1 MAATDKTY
9 RSQRTLDI
17 VFAVSCIL
25 MLISTVWMLVVDYNR
40 EFKTVQRTFR
50 DVESV
55 LDERQMVSQL
65 PDPAEVERLQK
76 DVVDKRQAVDKAKE
90 GVRAEDQRITAL
102 RDQRTATYQAIK
114 ADFDSKS
121 SFYNIEIDE
130 RDQPGISDAM
140 RRERAERV
148 KARRQELD
156 KLQQDLNNAQK
167 ALDEADAEYKEKVTD
182 PVAKAQNEL
191 SDAED
196 AEKKV
201 AANFDRYAKL
211 TVQKKWGLGDAFR
224 ALPILDA
231 FESPTKIKQIVL
243 SDLPIEYGSFK
254 YVTRYDRCT
263 SCHLAIERGG
273 FDRTTLTKLTR
284 TQEEAR
290 EAMKQAAMSASNDIA
305 ALAAAAPTDDREK
318 ADANLLKVKALLD
331 TDQKPAADNEKPQ
344 DPYAVVNALKGVLN
358 DLRGGDVPGTAYGP
372 IDEELANVKVLTD
385 QYEEAKSLPKKLETA
400 RRLCQERKDKG
411 ENLGFDPGDLPSQ
424 ARTVSLTPG
433 QITQYAAHPRL
444 DLFVDSNSPH
454 PMEKF
459 GCTVCHNGQGSATDF
474 QLSAHTPSDA
484 RQHKQWEDLYHWH
497 SSHDWEFPMLSNRFV
512 ESTCLKCHYQVT
524 DLVRDGSKEEAP
536 KLLRGFNLVREN
548 GCFGC
553 HEISSFS
560 KGREVGPDL
569 RLEPSPAL
577 DWLSPTEQ
585 DKAKADPLNPPG
597 TYRKVG
603 PSLRR
608 IAEKTNE
615 EWVRRW
621 VQSPRGFRP
630 DTKMPH
636 FYGLSNDSKDGL
648 PDGQKDF
655 PAAEIHSIAY
665 YLLTESGRHLEGKD
679 TYRVVMEERLKELQD
694 QLKQGPLD
702 DKDRKELADVT
713 HRLADLGLLSI
724 PTRAKEIDDL
734 SMRLKQKQ
742 ERLME
747 LYAKDAQKK
756 SGDEDESGDAKEQ
769 VQLKKDLDSL
779 GQELEK
785 AGLPIPIAQQIFD
798 EQGEPVLDA
807 LPPEPAKNDKAK
819 HLTEGHRIFTER
831 GCLACHVHEGVLK
844 KSDDGVPAVPA
855 AAAEF
860 APDLSRLAAKIAP
873 AQGRRQGSRS
883 HSAAAL
889 GSAVGA
895 QPERLSPADADAD
908 HPPDRPAGVRRGRLA
923 AEPGGQAGG
932 VGRLE
937 RPGGAEHRF
946 AGGVGPRLS
955 HQGARHDQSQ
965 GRGDR
970 QSRRNPAERR
980 RGRADHTRLL
990 RGRPQVHDPRRRR
1003 ARVGGADRPQGLEGQ
1018 AGMVRRPQEHQPA
1031 RLLRLPRPA
1040 RLRDGQ
1046 AGRHRPQRLGQKRSR
1061 KAGVRGRRRLRPRA
1075 LQHRAGPRRQ
1085 GPPAPGRPGLAFQG
1099 R

>member
-55 LDERQMVSQL
+55 LDERQMVNQL

-90 GVRAEDQRITAL
+90 GVRAEDRRITAL
-102 RDQRTATYQAIK
+102 RDQRTAAFQSIK
-114 ADFDSKS
+114 AEFDSKM
-121 SFYNIEIDE
+121 SFYNIEIGE
-130 RDQPGISDAM
+130 RDQAGISDKM
-140 RRERAERV
+140 REERAERV

-156 KLQQDLNNAQK
+156 RIQKELNDAQK
-167 ALDEADAEYKEKVTD
+167 AVDEADAEYKKNVTD
-182 PVAKAQNEL
+182 PVAKAQNAL
-191 SDAED
+191 SDAQD

-201 AANFDRYAKL
+201 AANFDRFAKL

-224 ALPILDA
+224 ALPIIDA

-243 SDLPIEYGSFK
+243 ADLPIEYGSFK

-263 SCHLAIERGG
+263 SCHLAVDRAG

-284 TQEEAR
+284 TEQEAHDV
-290 EAMKQAAMSASNDIA
+290 MKQAATSASNDIA
-305 ALAAAAPTDDREK
+305 ALAEAAPTEDREK
-318 ADANLLKVKALLD
+318 ADANLLKVAALLD
-331 TDQKPAADNEKPQ
+331 SDQKPAADKDKPQ
-344 DPYAVVNALKGVLN
+344 DPYAVVNGLKGVLS
-358 DLRGGDVPGTAYGP
+358 DLRAGEAPGTAYGP
-372 IDEELANVKVLTD
+372 IDEELARVKALTD

-400 RRLCQERKDKG
+400 RRLCQELKDKG
-411 ENLGFDPGDLPSQ
+411 DDLGFDPGDLPSQ

-454 PMEKF
+454 PMDKF
-459 GCTVCHNGQGSATDF
+459 GCTICHAGQGSATDF
-474 QLSAHTPSDA
+474 QLASHTPADTRQQGVWVSD
-484 RQHKQWEDLYHWH
+484 YHWH
-497 SSHDWEFPMLSNRFV
+497 ATSQHDWEFPMLSNRFV

-553 HEISSFS
+553 HEISSIS

-577 DWLSPTEQ
+577 EWLSPTEQ

-597 TYRKVG
+597 TYRKIG

-621 VQSPRGFRP
+621 IRSPRGFRP

-648 PDGQKDF
+648 PDAQKNF
-655 PAAEIHSIAY
+655 PAAEIHSIAH

-679 TYRVVMEERLKELQD
+679 TYRVIMEDRLKELQD

-702 DKDRKELADVT
+702 DKDRKELGDVS

-734 SMRLKQKQ
+734 SNRLKQTQ
-742 ERLME
+742 DRITE
-747 LYAKDAQKK
+747 LYAKDAQEKKK
-756 SGDEDESGDAKEQ
+756 SADEDESGDAKELT
-769 VQLKKDLDSL
+769 QLKKDLDSL
-779 GQELEK
+779 REDLEK

-798 EQGEPVLDA
+798 AQGEPVLDA
-807 LPPEPAKNDKAK
+807 LPEPDKNDLKK
-819 HLTEGHRIFTER
+819 HLAEGHRLFTER
-831 GCLACHVHEGVLK
+831 GCLACHVH
-844 KSDDGVPAVPA
+844 D
-855 AAAEF
+855 
-860 APDLSRLAAKIAP
+860 
-873 AQGRRQGSRS
+873 
-883 HSAAAL
+883 
-889 GSAVGA
+889 
-895 QPERLSPADADAD
+895 
-908 HPPDRPAGVRRGRLA
+908 
-923 AEPGGQAGG
+923 
-932 VGRLE
+932 
-937 RPGGAEHRF
+937 
-946 AGGVGPRLS
+946 
-955 HQGARHDQSQ
+955 
-965 GRGDR
+965 
-970 QSRRNPAERR
+970 
-980 RGRADHTRLL
+980 GRA
-990 RGRPQVHDPRRRR
+990 
-1003 ARVGGADRPQGLEGQ
+1003 
-1018 AGMVRRPQEHQPA
+1018 
-1031 RLLRLPRPA
+1031 
-1040 RLRDGQ
+1040 
-1046 AGRHRPQRLGQKRSR
+1046 
-1061 KAGVRGRRRLRPRA
+1061 
-1075 LQHRAGPRRQ
+1075 
-1085 GPPAPGRPGLAFQG
+1085 
-1099 R
+1099 